1 MSNEISFNAYSA
13 NPSTFFLF
21 IFWAPNPSSDNI
33 GWVSA
38 GLVLGWALGDVLG
51 CGVFGV
57 SAAKISVW
65 GITTPAA
72 VKNDA
77 IAALVNNFFFIYFS
91 PFLK

>member
-1 MSNEISFNAYSA
+1 MLTVTIFSFFSVSVN
-13 NPSTFFLF
+13 
-21 IFWAPNPSSDNI
+21 SD
-33 GWVSA
+33 
-38 GLVLGWALGDVLG
+38 GLGALLGWAPGNVLG

-57 SAAKISVW
+57 STAKISVW

>member
-1 MSNEISFNAYSA
+1 MLAVTK
-13 NPSTFFLF
+13 PVFFSVSV
-21 IFWAPNPSSDNI
+21 NSD
-33 GWVSA
+33 
-38 GLVLGWALGDVLG
+38 GLGALLGWALGNVLG

-65 GITTPAA
+65 GITIPAA

-77 IAALVNNFFFIYFS
+77 IAALVNNFFFIYCS

>member
-1 MSNEISFNAYSA
+1 MLAVTIFSF
-13 NPSTFFLF
+13 F
-21 IFWAPNPSSDNI
+21 SSSL
-33 GWVSA
+33 GWV
-38 GLVLGWALGDVLG
+38 LGCSLGTVLG

-65 GITTPAA
+65 GITIPAA

-77 IAALVNNFFFIYFS
+77 IAALVNNFFFVYFS